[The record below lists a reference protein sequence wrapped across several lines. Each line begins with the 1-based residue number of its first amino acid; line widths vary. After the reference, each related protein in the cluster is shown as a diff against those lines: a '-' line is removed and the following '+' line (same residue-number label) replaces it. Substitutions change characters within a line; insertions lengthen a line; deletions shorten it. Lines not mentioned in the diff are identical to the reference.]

1 MVEFVG
7 ANDYKAATEA
17 YMAAEKAI
25 AAILEEPVEL
35 AAAGDSRGIAALD
48 SRTRWR
54 ITLR

>member
-1 MVEFVG
+1 
-7 ANDYKAATEA
+7 
-17 YMAAEKAI
+17 MAAEKAI